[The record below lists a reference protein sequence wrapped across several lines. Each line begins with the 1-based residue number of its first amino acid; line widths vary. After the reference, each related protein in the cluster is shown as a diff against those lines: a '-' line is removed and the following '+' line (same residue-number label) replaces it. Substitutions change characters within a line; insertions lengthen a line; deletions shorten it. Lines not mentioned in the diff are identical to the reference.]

1 MPWNSIPSPWGTRP
15 TVRCVTGSARISTIP
30 SSARTASH
38 GETPRGRKARRR
50 QQRKDSIGS
59 MEIASASTYKAPDN
73 YSWRDVNNELVVL
86 NLQSGEYFTF
96 NNVGR
101 LIWLSVNDGKTVDE
115 VTRSVMEQY
124 ATTEEKAV
132 ADVKAFIGNLLSE
145 GLLIPL

>member
-1 MPWNSIPSPWGTRP
+1 
-15 TVRCVTGSARISTIP
+15 
-30 SSARTASH
+30 
-38 GETPRGRKARRR
+38 
-50 QQRKDSIGS
+50 
-59 MEIASASTYKAPDN
+59 MEIAATNTYKAPDN

-115 VTRSVMEQY
+115 IIRSVVEQY

-132 ADVKAFIGNLLSE
+132 ADVKAFISNLLSE
-145 GLLIPL
+145 GLLISL

>member
-1 MPWNSIPSPWGTRP
+1 
-15 TVRCVTGSARISTIP
+15 
-30 SSARTASH
+30 
-38 GETPRGRKARRR
+38 
-50 QQRKDSIGS
+50 

-115 VTRSVMEQY
+115 ITRSVMEQY

>member
-1 MPWNSIPSPWGTRP
+1 
-15 TVRCVTGSARISTIP
+15 
-30 SSARTASH
+30 
-38 GETPRGRKARRR
+38 
-50 QQRKDSIGS
+50 
-59 MEIASASTYKAPDN
+59 MEIAATNTYQAPDN

-101 LIWLSVNDGKTVDE
+101 LIWLTVNDGKTVDE
-115 VTRSVMEQY
+115 ITRSVVEQY

-132 ADVKAFIGNLLSE
+132 ADVKAFISNLLSE

>member
-1 MPWNSIPSPWGTRP
+1 
-15 TVRCVTGSARISTIP
+15 
-30 SSARTASH
+30 
-38 GETPRGRKARRR
+38 
-50 QQRKDSIGS
+50 
-59 MEIASASTYKAPDN
+59 MEIAAANTYKAPDN

-101 LIWLSVNDGKTVDE
+101 LIWLAVNDGKTVDE
-115 VTRSVMEQY
+115 ITRSVVEQY

-132 ADVKAFIGNLLSE
+132 ADVKAFISNLLSE

>member
-1 MPWNSIPSPWGTRP
+1 
-15 TVRCVTGSARISTIP
+15 
-30 SSARTASH
+30 
-38 GETPRGRKARRR
+38 
-50 QQRKDSIGS
+50 
-59 MEIASASTYKAPDN
+59 MEIAATNTYKAPDN

-101 LIWLSVNDGKTVDE
+101 LIWLTVNDGKTVDE
-115 VTRSVMEQY
+115 ITRSVVEQY

-132 ADVKAFIGNLLSE
+132 ADVKAFISNLLSE